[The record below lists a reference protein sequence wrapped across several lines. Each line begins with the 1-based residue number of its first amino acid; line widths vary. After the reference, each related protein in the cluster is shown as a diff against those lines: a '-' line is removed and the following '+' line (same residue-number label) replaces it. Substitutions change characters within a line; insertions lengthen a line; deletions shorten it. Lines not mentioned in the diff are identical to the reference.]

1 VHNSVRLHVL
11 ITTTATA
18 TTAVACTQ
26 LATPNDIL
34 LLAVTEQDG
43 TNRYDIRPTQFRT
56 SSDGVSMLNIAA
68 HPNGR
73 VFMAG
78 KDGSLYGN
86 NYTTFDDYECLSD
99 TCSVYILLL

>member
-1 VHNSVRLHVL
+1 ML
-11 ITTTATA
+11 IATA
-18 TTAVACTQ
+18 TTAATTATACTQ

-56 SSDGVSMLNIAA
+56 TSDGVSMLNIAA

-78 KDGSLYGN
+78 KDGSLYGESST
-86 NYTTFDDYECLSD
+86 YRTL
-99 TCSVYILLL
+99 

>member
-1 VHNSVRLHVL
+1 ML
-11 ITTTATA
+11 IATPTFTAAASTA
-18 TTAVACTQ
+18 YLQ

-43 TNRYDIRPTQFRT
+43 SNRYDMRPTQFRT

-86 NYTTFDDYECLSD
+86 S
-99 TCSVYILLL
+99 